1 MRKSIFHEK
10 WWLDAIA
17 PGRWRQVECVLGG
30 KFAGALPFVELSHGP
45 LRACAMPQATHIL
58 GPTVEARSAKS
69 GSTARSAQFVVK
81 QLLQQIDGHDHVQMV
96 LDPGFSDV
104 TPFLHAG
111 YEIRLDPTVLLN
123 CRSPIDQLWAGLRD
137 KTRNVVRRAGEHLAV
152 EDVDDVDRF
161 ARFYR
166 DNLDGDEPYF
176 DLAASCAAIRAARDH
191 GRAKIVAATDRD
203 GVTHA
208 MVVFLWDD
216 DQVYYFHS
224 TRNSRVAHLGAVSLL
239 LWHGIE
245 LAHARA
251 LWFDFDGG
259 LTKPG
264 RYKFL
269 ISFGGEI
276 VNRYEA
282 TRSTRTWQVHHFVR
296 RVPRALGRRLKR
308 AVMPLAEKYALLWLG
323 MSCVGLV

>member
-1 MRKSIFHEK
+1 MRKSIFHET

-30 KFAGALPFVELSHGP
+30 RVAGSLPFVELAHGP
-45 LRACAMPQATHIL
+45 FKACAMPQATHIL

-69 GSTARSAQFVVK
+69 ESNARSTQFILK
-81 QLLQQIDGHDHVQMV
+81 QLLQQIDAHHHVQMV
-96 LDPGFSDV
+96 LDPGFADV

-137 KTRNVVRRAGEHLAV
+137 KTRNVVRRAGEQLAV
-152 EDVDDVDRF
+152 EDVDNVDSF
-161 ARFYR
+161 ARFYQ
-166 DNLDGDEPYF
+166 DNLDGDESYF
-176 DLAASCAAIRAARDH
+176 DLAASCAAIRAAREH
-191 GRAKIVAATDRD
+191 GQAKIVAATDSH

-216 DQVYYFHS
+216 HQVYYFHS
-224 TRNSRVAHLGAVSLL
+224 TRNSGVAHVGAVSLL

-245 LAHARA
+245 LAHARS

-259 LTKPG
+259 LIKPG

-276 VNRYEA
+276 ANRYEA
-282 TRSTRTWQVHHFVR
+282 TRSTRSWRFHRFVR
-296 RVPRALGRRLKR
+296 RVPGALARQLKR
-308 AVMPLAEKYALLWLG
+308 AVVPLTEKSALLGLSLSCLG
-323 MSCVGLV
+323 LA